1 MPMPRAWTSSGSS
14 CSMSRSA
21 SSSGWRKRALSSM
34 VNLASRARRRPSP
47 VTTSGLISS
56 REPSCSMKARYR
68 LPISV
73 TAGCTCAASRPR
85 AYATARPWKGWKPM
99 TGSTEALR
107 MRSGVAAAPL
117 APAAGM
123 HLGFDHDAAAEAE
136 GRIARLRAGLR
147 HLTAGNGN
155 AVARQYLLG
164 LVLVELHAVSLAVA
178 QGNEIGVAAQDAI
191 VHNDIGVQCHET
203 TLRGHGERIEMDLP
217 AFVLAEGAVEV
228 LKQLLKGGCRLSLQA
243 ERAGQLLRLARCWTR
258 GGIDAYLRDR
268 PVPRL

>member
-1 MPMPRAWTSSGSS
+1 
-14 CSMSRSA
+14 
-21 SSSGWRKRALSSM
+21 
-34 VNLASRARRRPSP
+34 
-47 VTTSGLISS
+47 
-56 REPSCSMKARYR
+56 
-68 LPISV
+68 
-73 TAGCTCAASRPR
+73 
-85 AYATARPWKGWKPM
+85 M
-99 TGSTEALR
+99 TGSTETLR
-107 MRSGVAAAPL
+107 MRSGVAAATSSISIPPASL
-117 APAAGM
+117 AMMTGSPFAGSM
-123 HLGFDHDAAAEAE
+123 MMPRYSSLRRSIACFAPTGGVHLGFDHHAAAEAE
-136 GRIARLRAGLR
+136 GRIARLCAGLR

-178 QGNEIGVAAQDAI
+178 QGNEIGVASQDAI